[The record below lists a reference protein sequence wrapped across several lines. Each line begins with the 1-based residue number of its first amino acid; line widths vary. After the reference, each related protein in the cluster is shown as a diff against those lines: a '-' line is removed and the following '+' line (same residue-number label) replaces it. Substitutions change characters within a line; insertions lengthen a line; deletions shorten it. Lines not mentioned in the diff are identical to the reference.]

1 MKQQKM
7 NSCKFGAAI
16 LIRQLLSF
24 SEQPPSPTIRY
35 TSCPALVLCP
45 LSLQK
50 RTSFISFEYDNKKTE
65 GTVQMESERDFN
77 ILDFALPLLDIIV
90 IMLTDENPVNG
101 VILLVL
107 LKAVTNDPLMEILFM
122 ILAIV
127 LWVARQ
133 TEEQN
138 EQA

>member
-1 MKQQKM
+1 
-7 NSCKFGAAI
+7 
-16 LIRQLLSF
+16 
-24 SEQPPSPTIRY
+24 
-35 TSCPALVLCP
+35 
-45 LSLQK
+45 
-50 RTSFISFEYDNKKTE
+50 
-65 GTVQMESERDFN
+65 MESENDFN

-122 ILAIV
+122 LLAIV

-133 TEEQN
+133 TEDEG
-138 EQA
+138 

>member
-1 MKQQKM
+1 
-7 NSCKFGAAI
+7 
-16 LIRQLLSF
+16 
-24 SEQPPSPTIRY
+24 
-35 TSCPALVLCP
+35 
-45 LSLQK
+45 
-50 RTSFISFEYDNKKTE
+50 
-65 GTVQMESERDFN
+65 MESENDFN

-127 LWVARQ
+127 LWAARQ
-133 TEEQN
+133 TEEEN
-138 EQA
+138 

>member
-1 MKQQKM
+1 
-7 NSCKFGAAI
+7 
-16 LIRQLLSF
+16 
-24 SEQPPSPTIRY
+24 
-35 TSCPALVLCP
+35 
-45 LSLQK
+45 
-50 RTSFISFEYDNKKTE
+50 
-65 GTVQMESERDFN
+65 MESENDLN

-127 LWVARQ
+127 LWAARQ
-133 TEEQN
+133 SEED
-138 EQA
+138 